1 MDATQKRFIRFPALV
16 HQHLLSARGCGHHS
30 HCCLY
35 ARASISLPRCPRGS
49 SVKGKLIEGRALQ
62 QLQCLAIL
70 HDPGS
75 QESTFGEKGAILSG
89 ITKPQIDEYMNNLL
103 PKRDPV
109 FAEMEKLAE
118 KEDIPIIGPAV
129 ARLLFLLTKVS
140 GATRIFEMGS
150 AIGYSAIWFALATGP
165 KGEIFYTEGDPKNEL
180 RARQFAKRAG
190 VEKRIKFMVG
200 DALEWFEKVPGKFD
214 MVFIDV
220 HKPQYPAALKMAV
233 PRLKRGG
240 LLLADN
246 TLWQGQVFK
255 TTSDPSNR
263 AIQQFNKMVYAS
275 RELFPVIVPLRDGL
289 TICQKL

>member
-1 MDATQKRFIRFPALV
+1 M
-16 HQHLLSARGCGHHS
+16 
-30 HCCLY
+30 
-35 ARASISLPRCPRGS
+35 
-49 SVKGKLIEGRALQ
+49 
-62 QLQCLAIL
+62 
-70 HDPGS
+70 
-75 QESTFGEKGAILSG
+75 SG

-129 ARLLFLLTKVS
+129 ARLLFLLAKVS
-140 GATRIFEMGS
+140 GAKRIFEMGS
-150 AIGYSAIWFALATGP
+150 AIGYSAIWSALATGP
-165 KGEIFYTEGDPKNEL
+165 KGEIFYTEGDPKNEQ

-200 DALEWFEKVPGKFD
+200 DALESFAKVPGKFD

-220 HKPQYPAALKMAV
+220 HKPQYPAALKMTV
-233 PRLKRGG
+233 PRLNRGG

-246 TLWQGQVFK
+246 TLWQGDVVK

-275 RELFPVIVPLRDGL
+275 RELFPVIIPLRDGL
-289 TICQKL
+289 TICQKV